1 MTGSLRQ
8 GRRVRAAPTLVT
20 MTWYPRQLAQQTGRT
35 FVVTGA
41 NSGIGLAAA
50 SDLVGRGATVVLAV
64 RDVAKGEAARAT
76 MTGPGKAVVMELDL
90 SDLDSVDAFGK
101 LLLDQYTGLS
111 ALVGNAGVM
120 GGPMALTAQGF
131 ERQMGTNHL
140 GHAALVSRVWPLL
153 HSSGG
158 RVVLVSS
165 LAAKGG
171 RLSGST
177 TRQDLVAPAPY
188 AGQAVYAN
196 TKQANLLF
204 AQELHRRAARAG
216 SPVSVVACHPGVSDT
231 QLFVRQ
237 LRERGLGVLAPVAK
251 GLSKVAL
258 QSATAGSWPT
268 LRALDHTTP
277 SGAFVGPAA
286 LGQVRGR
293 PELLEVYPNGQD
305 TAAAGRLWSL
315 TEEILDSP
323 LPV

>member
-1 MTGSLRQ
+1 
-8 GRRVRAAPTLVT
+8 
-20 MTWYPRQLAQQTGRT
+20 MTWHSRQLAQQTGRT

-64 RDVAKGEAARAT
+64 RDVAKGEQARAT
-76 MTGPGKAVVMELDL
+76 MRGPGNAAVLELDL
-90 SDLDSVDAFGK
+90 ADLDSVDAFAK
-101 LLLDQYTGLS
+101 LLLDRYTGLS
-111 ALVGNAGVM
+111 ALIANAGVM
-120 GGPMALTAQGF
+120 GGPLLLTAQGF

-165 LAAKGG
+165 LAARGG
-171 RLSGST
+171 RLSAGT
-177 TRQDLVAPAPY
+177 TRDDLVAPSPY
-188 AGQAVYAN
+188 VGQAVYAN

-231 QLFVRQ
+231 QLFTRQ
-237 LRERGLGVLAPVAK
+237 LRERGLGVLVPVAK
-251 GLSKVAL
+251 GLSKLAL
-258 QSATAGSWPT
+258 QSAYAGALPT
-268 LRALDHTTP
+268 LRALDHATP

-293 PELLEVYPNGQD
+293 PELLEVYPTGKD
-305 TAAAGRLWSL
+305 TAAAARLWSL
-315 TEEILDSP
+315 TEDVLDSP